1 MINTFMLL
9 GNVLGGVPFGIVVG
23 YGIIELSYRSFKV
36 GHIAPNFKLLKTY
49 RNVNYGSTSA
59 ESP

>member
-1 MINTFMLL
+1 MLL